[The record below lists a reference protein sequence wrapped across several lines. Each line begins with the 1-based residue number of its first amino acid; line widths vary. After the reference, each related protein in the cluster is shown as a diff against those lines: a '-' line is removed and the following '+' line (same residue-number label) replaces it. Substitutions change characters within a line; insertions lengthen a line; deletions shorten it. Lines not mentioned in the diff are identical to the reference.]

1 MTQCKSSKIKS
12 GQYIFVYR
20 LKTILFQPAALIK
33 ENPVD
38 VFSNKL
44 SKFSSEHSFTERL
57 LRALIGAKI
66 RDASQLKN
74 CTCLKPCCRVK
85 EGSAGGTY
93 NFEHL
98 VRFGNVDFFI
108 VNVKGKPSYFR
119 DTDM

>member
-1 MTQCKSSKIKS
+1 M
-12 GQYIFVYR
+12 
-20 LKTILFQPAALIK
+20 
-33 ENPVD
+33 
-38 VFSNKL
+38 FSNKL
-44 SKFSSEHSFTERL
+44 SKFSSEHSFRERL
-57 LRALIGAKI
+57 QRALIGAKI
-66 RDASQLKN
+66 RYASHFEN

-119 DTDM
+119 DTDMQVWESNYSILLQRILRLKIVVNNFVSNCA